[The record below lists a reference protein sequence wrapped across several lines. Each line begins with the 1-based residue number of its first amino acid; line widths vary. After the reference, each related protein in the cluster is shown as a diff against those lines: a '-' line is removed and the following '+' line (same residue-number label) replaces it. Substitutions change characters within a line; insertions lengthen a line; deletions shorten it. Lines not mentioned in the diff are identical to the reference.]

1 MEIATAIEEK
11 RREIIYLLKKENLPF
26 EDLPSDLSGF
36 YTAIHD
42 DQLIGVIGMEPYGNN
57 GLLRSMVVD
66 SSFRNRHI
74 AEQLVNTLEENA
86 KTREMK
92 TIYLLTETAEQYF
105 SRKGYVR
112 IKRQDVPVELFRS
125 SEFSHV
131 CPVSATVMKKSLIY

>member
-112 IKRQDVPVELFRS
+112 INRQDVPVELFRS